1 MKKKWII
8 LLLTAILL
16 LAACAKVADAPEAQ
30 SEQTPEPAAKATEP
44 IEPPEPGEPLPYA
57 HATFADE
64 NAASVAM
71 MRFYEENRTLLMAVA
86 ADLKAPE
93 HVEIKNG
100 VVYPV
105 KDDGFVDWDHPYA
118 SMTDSIKAFLDLP
131 DSVDYVLFWNDS
143 IFHVSLQWTNDS
155 GYYSTELVFAEDGQR
170 IVNMMSEEHG
180 SVLEPVYENSTWGV
194 YTICWQ
200 KAPYYYNASYAFGRE
215 TGVWETDD
223 VPFLYLEL
231 FDDGTA
237 RILERFGDA
246 DIRAHYAWN
255 YNRDCFRITFSDQT
269 VVSTAELHINT
280 DTMTLTLADGSTVE
294 ATRVSYRLIVNGQEV
309 PVDSVF
315 REYAKGEV
323 HLMIP
328 VTALF
333 RGIGCETEVNGD
345 TVEIRRDGS
354 LWLVLD
360 LNAHTLINPD
370 KPWYNYF
377 TLAPGDTG
385 SDFKRQRSGDEL
397 WVCTAY
403 VENAFQILG
412 IPERAYYDERNNE
425 MRVTI
430 GNTDG

>member
-1 MKKKWII
+1 
-8 LLLTAILL
+8 
-16 LAACAKVADAPEAQ
+16 
-30 SEQTPEPAAKATEP
+30 
-44 IEPPEPGEPLPYA
+44 
-57 HATFADE
+57 
-64 NAASVAM
+64 M
-71 MRFYEENRTLLMAVA
+71 MRFYEENRTLLLAVA
-86 ADLKAPE
+86 EDMKSPE
-93 HVEIKNG
+93 HGEIDNG

-105 KDDGFVDWDHPYA
+105 KDNGFADLDHPYA
-118 SMTDSIKAFLDLP
+118 SMTDAIHAFLDLP
-131 DSVDYVLFWNDS
+131 DSGDYNLWWDDS

-170 IVNMMSEEHG
+170 IVKMMYEKGG
-180 SVLEPVYENSTWGV
+180 STLEPVYEDSAWGV
-194 YTICWQ
+194 YTICWK
-200 KAPYYYNASYAFGRE
+200 KALYYHDSSYALGPE

-255 YNRDCFRITFSDQT
+255 MTSRNIVLLTFSDQT
-269 VVSTAELHINT
+269 IVRTAELNT
-280 DTMTLTLADGSTVE
+280 DTDAMTLTLADGSTIE

-315 REYAKGEV
+315 REYAKGEI

-412 IPERAYYDERNNE
+412 IPERAYYDERSNE